1 MASIDFTLSLP
12 PLLVDKQ
19 MGLQL
24 HPKSKQKVKPT

>member
-12 PLLVDKQ
+12 LLVDTQ